1 MLYPQEILATRALG
15 ARNELERYKRKEHSQ
30 VRGQLYNSAICPL
43 RSTKICASD
52 PPSHWWPGER

>member
-30 VRGQLYNSAICPL
+30 VRGQLYNSAI
-43 RSTKICASD
+43 
-52 PPSHWWPGER
+52 